1 MIQLY
6 KASNTEFTSNGDF
19 TLDPVITKAELSV
32 ELNGTWEL
40 TLTAVIE
47 DSGRALEIEQTD
59 VIKVPTFQSDE
70 QLYRVRKVKPNHS
83 TVSVT
88 CDPIFLDSKGDV
100 FLSLI
105 HI

>member
-19 TLDPVITKAELSV
+19 ILDPVITKAELSV

-47 DSGRALEIEQTD
+47 DSGRALEIASAAAASSAYTLC
-59 VIKVPTFQSDE
+59 PATSSWWAATA
-70 QLYRVRKVKPNHS
+70 R
-83 TVSVT
+83 
-88 CDPIFLDSKGDV
+88 
-100 FLSLI
+100 
-105 HI
+105 

>member
-1 MIQLY
+1 MIQIY

-19 TLDPVITKAELSV
+19 ILDPVITKAELSV

-59 VIKVPTFQSDE
+59 VIQS
-70 QLYRVRKVKPNHS
+70 
-83 TVSVT
+83 
-88 CDPIFLDSKGDV
+88 FLTAFCCRPDV
-100 FLSLI
+100 HKEDVALAV
-105 HI
+105 

>member
-19 TLDPVITKAELSV
+19 ILDPVITKAELSV

-47 DSGRALEIEQTD
+47 DSGYFSRLTVLSNRTFSQHFSLMNSCTESVRLNLTIRPYLLRAIRY
-59 VIKVPTFQSDE
+59 F
-70 QLYRVRKVKPNHS
+70 
-83 TVSVT
+83 
-88 CDPIFLDSKGDV
+88 
-100 FLSLI
+100 
-105 HI
+105 